1 MKYLKDEKQN
11 EKEGQWGY
19 MMQSTELYDPD
30 HLLRDCV
37 PSHLG

>member
-1 MKYLKDEKQN
+1 
-11 EKEGQWGY
+11 

-37 PSHLG
+37 PHTSGNFIRSNTLVGRKVNWISI